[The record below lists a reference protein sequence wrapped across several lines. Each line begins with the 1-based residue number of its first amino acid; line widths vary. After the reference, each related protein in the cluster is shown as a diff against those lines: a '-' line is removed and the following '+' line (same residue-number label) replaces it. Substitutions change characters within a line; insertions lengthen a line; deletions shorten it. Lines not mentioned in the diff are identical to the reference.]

1 MMKTHRIASD
11 GLGLSSMR
19 TGTVVSLGA
28 SAILGLGALVV
39 ARLWLPQ
46 TTHLPQL
53 KLAPDAPAGS
63 VPVVVATAAIPYGAK
78 LDASKLTIVHLPPNA
93 VPLGAFAT
101 TAQILSQQGGA
112 PVALTPIAP
121 HEPLLP
127 SKLSGAGA
135 RPIVSAA
142 ITEGMRAYTI
152 GVTETAGVGGHALPG
167 DRVDVI
173 VTRQPP
179 TPKALKEICDECKL
193 ERADVVLQN
202 VKVLG
207 MDLNVDPTTTQS
219 VISHTATLEVSVQDA
234 QKLAVA
240 NQIGMLSLALRRVGQ
255 ADVTPVRTV
264 EIGDLR
270 STAPRAPGPVFPDD
284 VRLLASGRAPRAEAG
299 PGKVVIHGRTIVVV
313 HGDASTTVDVPAYRG
328 AGA

>member
-1 MMKTHRIASD
+1 
-11 GLGLSSMR
+11 MR

-46 TTHLPQL
+46 STHLPTL
-53 KLAPDAPAGS
+53 KAPEITAGT

-78 LDASKLTIVHLPPNA
+78 LDASKLTIVHLPPGA
-93 VPLGAFAT
+93 VPPGAFTT

-112 PVALTPIAP
+112 PVALTPIAA

-127 SKLSGAGA
+127 SKLSGPGA
-135 RPIVSAA
+135 RPIVSAG

-152 GVTETAGVGGHALPG
+152 GVTETAGVGGHVLPG

-179 TPKALKEICDECKL
+179 IPKAIKDLCDDCKQ

-219 VISHTATLEVSVQDA
+219 AISHTATLEVSVQDA

-240 NQIGMLSLALRRVGQ
+240 TQIGNMSLALRRAGQ

-264 EIGDLR
+264 EIADLQA
-270 STAPRAPGPVFPDD
+270 SGPRAPGGGLSDRP
-284 VRLLASGRAPRAEAG
+284 RLIAVSHRHGAALPL
-299 PGKVVIHGRTIVVV
+299 VIHTRSVIVV
-313 HGDASTTVDVPAYRG
+313 HGDAATPVEVPAERFG

>member
-1 MMKTHRIASD
+1 MVL
-11 GLGLSSMR
+11 GLGSMR

-28 SAILGLGALVV
+28 SAVLGLGALVV

-46 TTHLPQL
+46 SAHLPML
-53 KLAPDAPAGS
+53 KAPEIQAGS

-78 LDASKLTIVHLPPNA
+78 LDASKLTVVHLPPGA
-93 VPLGAFAT
+93 VPPGAFT
-101 TAQILSQQGGA
+101 TTSQILSQQGGA
-112 PVALTPIAP
+112 PVALTPIAA

-152 GVTETAGVGGHALPG
+152 GVSETAGVGGHILPG

-179 TPKALKEICDECKL
+179 IPKAIKDLCDDCKQ

-202 VKVLG
+202 IKVLG

-234 QKLAVA
+234 QRLAVA
-240 NQIGMLSLALRRVGQ
+240 TQIGNMSLALRRLGQ

-264 EIGDLR
+264 QIADLQ
-270 STAPRAPGPVFPDD
+270 STGPHAPGGGSDQP
-284 VRLLASGRAPRAEAG
+284 RLIAVSRRRGSALPM
-299 PGKVVIHGRTIVVV
+299 VIHTRSIIVV
-313 HGDASTTVDVPAYRG
+313 HGDAATPVQVPAERYG

>member
-1 MMKTHRIASD
+1 
-11 GLGLSSMR
+11 MR

-28 SAILGLGALVV
+28 SAVLGLGALVV

-46 TTHLPQL
+46 SAHLPML
-53 KLAPDAPAGS
+53 KAPEIAAGM
-63 VPVVVATAAIPYGAK
+63 VPVVVATTAIPYGGK
-78 LDASKLTIVHLPPNA
+78 LDPSKLTVMHLPPGA
-93 VPLGAFAT
+93 VPPGAFTT
-101 TAQILSQQGGA
+101 TAQILSQPGGA
-112 PVALTPIAP
+112 PVALTPIAA

-127 SKLSGAGA
+127 AKLSGPGA

-152 GVTETAGVGGHALPG
+152 SVNETAGVGGHILPG

-179 TPKALKEICDECKL
+179 LPKAIKDLCDECKA

-219 VISHTATLEVSVQDA
+219 AIAHTATLEVAVQDA

-240 NQIGMLSLALRRVGQ
+240 NQIGVISLALRRAGQ

-264 EIGDLR
+264 QISDLR
-270 STAPRAPGPVFPDD
+270 STAPAAPGSASLTDD
-284 VRLLASGRAPRAEAG
+284 LRAFNRAAAASAAPAG
-299 PGKVVIHGRTIVVV
+299 GKVVIHGGHTIVVV
-313 HGDASTTVDVPAYRG
+313 HGDNATTVDVPAYRG

>member
-1 MMKTHRIASD
+1 MMKTLRIASD
-11 GLGLSSMR
+11 GLGLCSMR

-28 SAILGLGALVV
+28 SAVLGLGALVV

-46 TTHLPQL
+46 SATHLPQF
-53 KLAPDAPAGS
+53 KAPEIAAGT

-78 LDASKLTIVHLPPNA
+78 LDASKLTVVHVPPGA
-93 VPLGAFAT
+93 VPQGAFT
-101 TAQILSQQGGA
+101 TPAQILSQQGGA
-112 PVALTPIAP
+112 PVALTAIAA

-135 RPIVSAA
+135 RPIVSAG

-152 GVTETAGVGGHALPG
+152 GVTDTAGVGGHVLPG

-179 TPKALKEICDECKL
+179 IPKAIKDLCDDCKQ

-202 VKVLG
+202 VRVLG
-207 MDLNVDPTTTQS
+207 MDLNVDPTTTTS
-219 VISHTATLEVSVQDA
+219 VVSHTATLEVSVQDA
-234 QKLAVA
+234 QRLAVA
-240 NQIGMLSLALRRVGQ
+240 TQIGTMSLALRRVGQ
-255 ADVTPVRTV
+255 ADVAPTRTV
-264 EIGDLR
+264 EIADLQ
-270 STAPRAPGPVFPDD
+270 SNGPRAAGGVGDRPRLIAVSRRHGSPAFP
-284 VRLLASGRAPRAEAG
+284 
-299 PGKVVIHGRTIVVV
+299 VVIHTRSVIVV
-313 HGDASTTVDVPAYRG
+313 HGDAATSVQVPAERYG

>member
-1 MMKTHRIASD
+1 
-11 GLGLSSMR
+11 MR

-28 SAILGLGALVV
+28 SAVLGLGALVV

-46 TTHLPQL
+46 SAAHLPML
-53 KLAPDAPAGS
+53 KTPEIAAGS

-78 LDASKLTIVHLPPNA
+78 LDASKLTIVHLPPGA
-93 VPLGAFAT
+93 VPQGAFTT

-112 PVALTPIAP
+112 PVALTPIAA

-152 GVTETAGVGGHALPG
+152 GVTETAGVGGHVLPG

-179 TPKALKEICDECKL
+179 IPKAIKDLCDDCKQ

-219 VISHTATLEVSVQDA
+219 AIAHTATLEVSVQDA

-240 NQIGMLSLALRRVGQ
+240 TQIGNMSLALRRLGQ
-255 ADVTPVRTV
+255 ADVAATRTV
-264 EIGDLR
+264 EIADLQ
-270 STAPRAPGPVFPDD
+270 SNGPRAPGGFSDRP
-284 VRLLASGRAPRAEAG
+284 RLIAVSRRQG
-299 PGKVVIHGRTIVVV
+299 PALPIVIHTRSVIVV
-313 HGDASTTVDVPAYRG
+313 HGDAATPVEVPAERYG